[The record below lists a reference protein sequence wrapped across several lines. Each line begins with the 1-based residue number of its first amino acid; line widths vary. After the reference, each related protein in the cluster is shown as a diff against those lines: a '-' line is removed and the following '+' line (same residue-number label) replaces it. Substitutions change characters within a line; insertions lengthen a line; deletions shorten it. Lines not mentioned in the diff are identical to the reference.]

1 MKKFFKTVFIL
12 GGTALTAYFGYKV
25 FKQIQGTAKLAKSL
39 PEFLNNVYGEKP
51 AVNIRKTLGNLSIKV
66 AFSQEILEKNP
77 DIETT
82 VREYIDDFYPEIIK
96 GPIEIEVVEKTE
108 ESEEPCCEDESC
120 CCDSDSEK

>member
-25 FKQIQGTAKLAKSL
+25 YKKIQGTAKLAKSL

-51 AVNIRKTLGNLSIKV
+51 AVNIRQAMGNMKVKV
-66 AFSQEILEKNP
+66 AFSKEIIEKNS

-82 VREYIDDFYPEIIK
+82 VREYIDDFYPEIVK
-96 GPIEIEVVEKTE
+96 GAVEIEIVEKSIETDT
-108 ESEEPCCEDESC
+108 PCCDQENSC
-120 CCDSDSEK
+120 CGSDEDK